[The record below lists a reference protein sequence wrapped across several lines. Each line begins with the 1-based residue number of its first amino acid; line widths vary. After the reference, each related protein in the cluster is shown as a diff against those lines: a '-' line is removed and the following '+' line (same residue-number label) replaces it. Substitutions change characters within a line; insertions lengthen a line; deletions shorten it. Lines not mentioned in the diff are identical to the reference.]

1 MRSEPL
7 AARFHFVV
15 RGLRGVHA
23 FLIRAL
29 GGYFSRASGWV
40 VLTTRGRKTGLPR
53 EVLLPCTRFDGTILV
68 MSTYGERSDWMR
80 NLRRDPRVQ
89 VTRGGRVVPARA
101 EVVEDLPRKRQLV
114 TAHPFFAPAPFALV
128 HVVALT
134 VLRPFVILF
143 LRRWVG
149 PRPVVLLHTENVR

>member
-1 MRSEPL
+1 MAEPL
-7 AARFHFVV
+7 AARLHFVV

-29 GGYFSRASGWV
+29 RGYFTRAPGWV
-40 VLTTRGRKTGLPR
+40 LLTTRGRKSGLPR

-89 VTRGGRVVPARA
+89 VTHRGRVVEARA
-101 EVVEDLPRKRQLV
+101 EVVEDLPRKRALV

-134 VLRPFVILF
+134 ILRPLVILQ
-143 LRRWVG
+143 LRRWVR
-149 PRPVVLLHTENVR
+149 PRPVVLLHMGEAR

>member
-1 MRSEPL
+1 MTEPI

-23 FLIRAL
+23 SVIGAL
-29 GGYFSRASGWV
+29 RGYFTRAPGWV
-40 VLTTRGRKTGLPR
+40 LLTTRGRKTGLPR

-89 VTRGGRVVPARA
+89 VTHRGRTLAARA
-101 EVVEDLPRKRQLV
+101 EVVEDLQRKRALV
-114 TAHPFFAPAPFALV
+114 TAHPFVPAAPFALV

-134 VLRPFVILF
+134 ILRPLVILQ
-143 LRRWVG
+143 LRRWVR
-149 PRPVVLLHTENVR
+149 PRPVVLLHVEESR